1 MTLVETFLFVMI
13 IATLLNGLIFFRK
26 VVKLQKKNNELLEK
40 LLEKERSKD
49 AGSAMSHAEIE
60 KLRTEFMKTPY
71 ERKR

>member
-13 IATLLNGLIFFRK
+13 IVTLLNGLIFFRK
-26 VVKLQKKNNELLEK
+26 LVKLQKKNNELLEK

-49 AGSAMSHAEIE
+49 TGSAMPHAEIE

-71 ERKR
+71 ERER

>member
-13 IATLLNGLIFFRK
+13 IATLLYGLIFFRK
-26 VVKLQKKNNELLEK
+26 LGKLQKKNNELLEK

-49 AGSAMSHAEIE
+49 AGSAMPHAEIE
-60 KLRTEFMKTPY
+60 KLRTESMKTPY